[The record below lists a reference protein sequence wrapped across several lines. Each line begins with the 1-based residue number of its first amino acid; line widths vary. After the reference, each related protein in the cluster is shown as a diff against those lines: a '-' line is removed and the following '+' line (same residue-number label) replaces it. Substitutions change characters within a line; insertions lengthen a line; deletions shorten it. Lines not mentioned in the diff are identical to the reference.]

1 MQNSIVT
8 ITFNQFYFSVKKQIK
23 LSQLVRVTGLM
34 DVFVETSFFLTF
46 FCTALL
52 NFEDGID
59 RMVMRL
65 SCSFAVGH
73 A

>member
-46 FCTALL
+46 FLHSAVELRRW
-52 NFEDGID
+52 D
-59 RMVMRL
+59 RPHGDATKL
-65 SCSFAVGH
+65 
-73 A
+73 